1 MHTPCHTKGHIAF
14 LVSAPDP
21 ADSEDELPQDH
32 EVRLDAT
39 GARLQLEN
47 NAFTDGEWRNYFFCF
62 DCCVCLLMITY
73 YNLL

>member
-21 ADSEDELPQDH
+21 ADSEDDLPQDH

-39 GARLQLEN
+39 GARLQLEQN
-47 NAFTDGEWRNYFFCF
+47 DSTGGEWNNYCF
-62 DCCVCLLMITY
+62 DYDCCVCFVDFG
-73 YNLL
+73 